1 MSPEL
6 QSARIFSRDGD
17 ASAAISFRA
26 AKGCKII
33 PNTVITPILE
43 FFRKCFYCIFICLG
57 RSGIGKSP
65 VKFFL
70 PPPPRNFRY
79 TKGVS
84 LGNPRYRA
92 IGPGNC
98 CYRAGWPGNNCH
110 VGCVAVITGPGG
122 PVIAAT
128 WIARKF
134 FPKLAA
140 RARV

>member
-1 MSPEL
+1 MYL
-6 QSARIFSRDGD
+6 VLR
-17 ASAAISFRA
+17 
-26 AKGCKII
+26 
-33 PNTVITPILE
+33 TITFDTRFVHNLIVHPTAYWYNYLVPTFTRILE
-43 FFRKCFYCIFICLG
+43 IFRKCFYCIFICLG

-65 VKFFL
+65 VKNFL